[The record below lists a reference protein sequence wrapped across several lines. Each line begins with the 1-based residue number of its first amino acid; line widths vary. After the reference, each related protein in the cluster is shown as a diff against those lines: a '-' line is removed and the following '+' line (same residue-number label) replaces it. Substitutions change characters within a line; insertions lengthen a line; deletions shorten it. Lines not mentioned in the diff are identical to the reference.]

1 MSNAEIIMSIEGVTK
16 KFPLGNGKFLTACDD
31 ITLHVRKGEFVA
43 IVGESGCGK
52 TTLMKSVMNIQSPTS
67 GRIIYKG
74 EDITKLTGEAKRQN
88 CRNIQMVFQNPS
100 AAFNPKLKV
109 KEIIC
114 EPLLNFGLV
123 NKSDMAAKAGE
134 LLEMVDLPKEFAE
147 RYPNNMSGGQRQ
159 RVAIARALALEPEI
173 IVCDEATSAW
183 DVSVQD
189 TIIKLLCRL
198 QKEKGVTFIFI
209 CHDLALVSLF
219 AHRVTVMYLGNI
231 MEKLDGDKLQGAVH
245 PYTRALLRS
254 VFPVHGDKSEVQC
267 LEGNIP
273 NPADMPV
280 GCPFQTRCA
289 YCQDLCRT
297 KKPALQE
304 VGENHYAA
312 CHFPLLKQ
320 DF

>member
-1 MSNAEIIMSIEGVTK
+1 MSDAEIIMSIQGVTK
-16 KFPLGNGKFLTACDD
+16 KFPLGDGRFLTACDN
-31 ITLHVRKGEFVA
+31 ITLNVRKGEFVA

-52 TTLMKSVMNIQSPTS
+52 TTLMKSVMNIQARTS
-67 GRIIYKG
+67 GKILYRG
-74 EDITKLTGEAKRQN
+74 QDITQLTGEAKRQN

-114 EPLLNFGLV
+114 EPLLNFNLV
-123 NKSDMAAKAGE
+123 RKSEMSAKAGD
-134 LLEMVDLPKEFAE
+134 LLEMVDLPREFAE

-173 IVCDEATSAW
+173 IVCDEATSAL

-198 QKEKGVTFIFI
+198 QKENGVTFMFI

-231 MEKLDGDKLQGAVH
+231 MEKLDGDKLQEAVH
-245 PYTRALLRS
+245 PYTQALLRS
-254 VFPVHGDKSEVQC
+254 VFPVHGDKNAVQC

-273 NPADMPV
+273 NPADMPT

-289 YCQDLCRT
+289 YCQDKCRRE
-297 KKPALQE
+297 KPALQQ
-304 VGENHYAA
+304 VGDNHYAA
-312 CHFPLLKQ
+312 CHFPRQ
-320 DF
+320 AQG

>member
-1 MSNAEIIMSIEGVTK
+1 MSDAEIIMSIQGVTK
-16 KFPLGNGKFLTACDD
+16 KFPLGDGRFLTACDD
-31 ITLHVRKGEFVA
+31 ITLNVRKGEFVA

-52 TTLMKSVMNIQSPTS
+52 TTLMKSVMNIQAPTS
-67 GRIIYKG
+67 GKILYRG
-74 EDITKLTGEAKRQN
+74 QDITQLTGEAKRQN
-88 CRNIQMVFQNPS
+88 YRNIQMVFQNPS

-114 EPLLNFGLV
+114 EPLLNFNLV
-123 NKSDMAAKAGE
+123 KKSEMSAKAGE
-134 LLEMVDLPKEFAE
+134 LLEMVDLPREFAE

-173 IVCDEATSAW
+173 IVCDEATSAL

-198 QKEKGVTFIFI
+198 QKEKGVTFMFI

-231 MEKLDGDKLQGAVH
+231 MEKLDGDKLQEAVH
-245 PYTRALLRS
+245 PYTQALLRS
-254 VFPVHGDKSEVQC
+254 VFPVHGDKRAVQC

-273 NPADMPV
+273 NPADMPT
-280 GCPFQTRCA
+280 GCPFQTRCV
-289 YCQDLCRT
+289 YCQDKCRSE
-297 KKPALQE
+297 KPVLQH
-304 VGENHYAA
+304 VGDNHYAA
-312 CHFPLLKQ
+312 CHFPRQ
-320 DF
+320 AQG

>member
-1 MSNAEIIMSIEGVTK
+1 M
-16 KFPLGNGKFLTACDD
+16 
-31 ITLHVRKGEFVA
+31 A

-67 GRIIYKG
+67 GKIFYRG
-74 EDITKLTGEAKRQN
+74 QDITQLTGEAKRQN

-100 AAFNPKLKV
+100 AAFNTKLKV

-114 EPLLNFGLV
+114 EPLLNFNLV
-123 NKSDMAAKAGE
+123 KKSEMSAKAGD
-134 LLEMVDLPKEFAE
+134 LLEMVDLPREFAE

-173 IVCDEATSAW
+173 IVCDEATSAL

-198 QKEKGVTFIFI
+198 QKEKGVTFMFI

-231 MEKLDGDKLQGAVH
+231 MEKLDGDKLQEAVH
-245 PYTRALLRS
+245 PYTQALLRS
-254 VFPVHGDKSEVQC
+254 VFPVHGDKRSVQC

-273 NPADMPV
+273 NPADMPT
-280 GCPFQTRCA
+280 GCPFQTRCT
-289 YCQDLCRT
+289 YCQDKCRSE
-297 KKPALQE
+297 KPVLQQ
-304 VGENHYAA
+304 VGDNHYAA
-312 CHFPLLKQ
+312 CHFPRQ
-320 DF
+320 AQG

>member
-1 MSNAEIIMSIEGVTK
+1 MSDAEIIMSVQGVTK
-16 KFPLGNGKFLTACDD
+16 KFPLGDGRFLTACDN
-31 ITLHVRKGEFVA
+31 ITLNVRKGEFVA

-52 TTLMKSVMNIQSPTS
+52 TTLMKSVMNIQAPTS
-67 GRIIYKG
+67 GKIFYRG
-74 EDITKLTGEAKRQN
+74 QDITQLTGEAKRQN

-114 EPLLNFGLV
+114 EPLLNFDLV
-123 NKSDMAAKAGE
+123 KKSEMSAKAGD
-134 LLEMVDLPKEFAE
+134 LLEMVDLPREFAE

-173 IVCDEATSAW
+173 IVCDEATSAL

-198 QKEKGVTFIFI
+198 QKEKGVTFMFI

-231 MEKLDGDKLQGAVH
+231 MEKLDGDKLQEAVH
-245 PYTRALLRS
+245 PYTQALLRS
-254 VFPVHGDKSEVQC
+254 VFPVHRDKNAVQC

-273 NPADMPV
+273 NPADMPT

-289 YCQDLCRT
+289 YCQDKCRRE
-297 KKPALQE
+297 KPALQQ
-304 VGENHYAA
+304 VGDNHYAA
-312 CHFPLLKQ
+312 CHFPRQ
-320 DF
+320 AQG